1 MEKAKNEKKT
11 SRISKEEG
19 KQGTLFTWRAL
30 EEDKG
35 DPKTTPI
42 QHVTKGIPFTIKL

>member
-1 MEKAKNEKKT
+1 MKKAKNEKKM

-19 KQGTLFTWRAL
+19 KQGTLFTWRTP
-30 EEDKG
+30 EEAEG
-35 DPKTTPI
+35 DLKTTPI